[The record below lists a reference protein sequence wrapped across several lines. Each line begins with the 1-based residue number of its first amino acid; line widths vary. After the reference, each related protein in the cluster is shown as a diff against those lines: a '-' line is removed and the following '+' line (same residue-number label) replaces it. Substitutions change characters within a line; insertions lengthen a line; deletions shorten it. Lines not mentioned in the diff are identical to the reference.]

1 VHPKVT
7 PNPSIELT
15 RPGMPDHSAHVKRQ
29 ALSSMK
35 TYQYKQKASTALIG
49 LAITGAIAFGA
60 TRYAIENDK
69 ALLINNFLYLSPRL
83 ASAFIGF
90 GALAGWLAF
99 GCCAFLAYMAV
110 TTKREIRLLSNRVE
124 APRGGFSKENVVIP
138 YASIKKVE
146 ILANGEAKF
155 LYVHHRNGRLTIV
168 PALLP
173 KKSDLDEIY
182 ELLLARIV

>member
-1 VHPKVT
+1 
-7 PNPSIELT
+7 
-15 RPGMPDHSAHVKRQ
+15 
-29 ALSSMK
+29 MK
-35 TYQYKQKASTALIG
+35 TYEYKQKASTALIG
-49 LAITGAIAFGA
+49 LAITGAMAFGA
-60 TRYAIENDK
+60 TRYAFENDR
-69 ALLINNFLYLSPRL
+69 ALLINHFVYLLPGL
-83 ASAFIGF
+83 ARAFIGF

-110 TTKREIRLLSNRVE
+110 TTKREIRLLSNRME

-146 ILANGEAKF
+146 IWVNGEARF
-155 LYVHHRNGRLTIV
+155 LYVHHRNGRLTII

-182 ELLLARIV
+182 EFLLSRTV